1 MKAMNDDWKTTVSL
15 NPTYKAPKSAKSIT
29 FSLSVEK
36 NHYNIYLMI
45 IHYDN

>member
-1 MKAMNDDWKTTVSL
+1 MKAVDHDWKTTVSL

-29 FSLSVEK
+29 FSLSVE